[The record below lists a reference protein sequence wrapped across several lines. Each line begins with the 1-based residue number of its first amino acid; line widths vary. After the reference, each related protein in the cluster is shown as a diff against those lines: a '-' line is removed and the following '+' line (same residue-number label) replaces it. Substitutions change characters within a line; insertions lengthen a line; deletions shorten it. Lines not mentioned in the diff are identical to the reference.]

1 MQKPSTSS
9 VLPPKIPLKKT
20 SSIKKRR
27 LTTPAF
33 DFHVKPQLSST
44 NLKESPI
51 EEDNACLINI
61 DEKTIIGYIDE
72 KTQRNLGENKESD
85 YKITKKRVSFLEAI
99 DPMRNQQNLRV
110 NILKERI
117 SKGKFKEETSENN
130 EEMGK
135 KLTENTKEEPQKNKK
150 TAVISNENKEI
161 VQAILNKKKEKKEEQ
176 KQQNSSKITEI
187 LSKPSLKSK
196 YEEIIKENHEFLL
209 PTYYKT
215 LLNLFIAI
223 DEALDFFKMR
233 SHPQFFE
240 EIQENLKLIGK

>member
-9 VLPPKIPLKKT
+9 VLLPKEPIKKT

-33 DFHVKPQLSST
+33 NFNVKPKLSST

-51 EEDNACLINI
+51 EEDACLINI
-61 DEKTIIGYIDE
+61 DEKTINGYIDE

-110 NILKERI
+110 NILKEHI
-117 SKGKFKEETSENN
+117 SKGKFKEKTGENN
-130 EEMGK
+130 EEMAK
-135 KLTENTKEEPQKNKK
+135 KTTENTLEETQKNKK

-196 YEEIIKENHEFLL
+196 YEEIIQENHEFLL

>member
-9 VLPPKIPLKKT
+9 VLPSKMPIKKT

-27 LTTPAF
+27 LTTPTF

-44 NLKESPI
+44 NLKEGPF
-51 EEDNACLINI
+51 EEDNSCLINI
-61 DEKTIIGYIDE
+61 DEKTINGYIDE
-72 KTQRNLGENKESD
+72 KTQRNLRENKESD

-110 NILKERI
+110 NILKEHI
-117 SKGKFKEETSENN
+117 ETSI
-130 EEMGK
+130 K
-135 KLTENTKEEPQKNKK
+135 AKLKL
-150 TAVISNENKEI
+150 IKEI
-161 VQAILNKKKEKKEEQ
+161 VQAILNKKKEKKGEQ
-176 KQQNSSKITEI
+176 KQQNSSKIAEI

-196 YEEIIKENHEFLL
+196 YEEIIQLNHEFLL

-223 DEALDFFKMR
+223 DETLDFFKMR